1 MIMLL
6 KVLRN
11 GLGLIFVFV
20 SWLTNPKPMKRS
32 EADQAAVQ
40 AKAKDLALYQLYAC
54 PFCLK
59 TRRAMHRLNG
69 DIEKRDIKHLQN
81 REALET
87 QGGRVK
93 VPCLR
98 IGEGENAQWLYES
111 SDIIQYLDGLF
122 SKQKSI

>member
-6 KVLRN
+6 KALRN

-32 EADQAAVQ
+32 EADQAAAQ

-59 TRRAMHRLNG
+59 TRRAMHRLNV

-98 IGEGENAQWLYES
+98 IGEGSDAQWLYES

>member
-1 MIMLL
+1 MLL
-6 KVLRN
+6 KALKN

-32 EADQAAVQ
+32 EADQAAAQ

-59 TRRAMHRLNG
+59 TRRAMRRLNV

-98 IGEGENAQWLYES
+98 IGEGSDAQWLYES